1 MGGFIKDFRSELR
14 SDIWMMPPLYHRVWQ
29 YLKYKVNHS
38 PNKIPME
45 DGNFFSIKPGQ
56 HLTSVR
62 SIAQG
67 VGYYE
72 GLAWKEPNP
81 KTVSTILAWL
91 EKQQMIEIDRGRGN
105 RQYTL
110 VTVSNWD
117 LYQVEN
123 GEGNSKGTVS
133 GEAREQRADIKK
145 NDKECIKNNK
155 ELKSSHKR
163 VYDEDSPPYILAD
176 FFYKEILK
184 NNSNH
189 KEPNLQK
196 WSDDI
201 RKLIELDKRDKKEI
215 GALIRWVQQDDFEMS
230 NVLSP
235 AKLRSRYD
243 ALVMKMNKPKL
254 PSNVH
259 RFEPPKKIEHEHK
272 YDYGF

>member
-1 MGGFIKDFRSELR
+1 MGGFIKDYRSELK

-38 PNKIPME
+38 ANKIPME

-72 GLAWKEPNP
+72 GLVWKEPNP

-123 GEGNSKGTVS
+123 GGGNSKGTAS
-133 GEAREQRADIKK
+133 GEAREQQADIKK
-145 NDKECIKNNK
+145 NDKEC
-155 ELKSSHKR
+155 
-163 VYDEDSPPYILAD
+163 
-176 FFYKEILK
+176 LK
-184 NNSNH
+184 NEKKKEDDEVPVKINPFQFYEQEGFGTLSSFIGQQLGDLIDDFGEEKVMVAMKETRMNGSNSLNYT
-189 KEPNLQK
+189 KKILTSP
-196 WSDDI
+196 
-201 RKLIELDKRDKKEI
+201 KLISVGGANNGTAKRSD
-215 GALIRWVQQDDFEMS
+215 
-230 NVLSP
+230 
-235 AKLRSRYD
+235 
-243 ALVMKMNKPKL
+243 PKNDERQ
-254 PSNVH
+254 SAISEANE
-259 RFEPPKKIEHEHK
+259 RRKRIA
-272 YDYGF
+272 GI